1 MDNESQA
8 SEPVKN
14 VGFEI
19 SEKKI
24 DLEGGEVVG
33 KIAGTHVGQL
43 GSLKITLEGKFSAL
57 PLINKGIDF
66 LEAKIPGDQ
75 KVYAQL
81 LKDAVAKIKL

>member
-1 MDNESQA
+1 MI
-8 SEPVKN
+8 KN
-14 VGFEI
+14 IGFEL
-19 SEKKI
+19 SEKDI
-24 DLEGGEVVG
+24 DLVGGEVVG
-33 KIAGTHVGQL
+33 KVSGQHVGQL

-75 KVYAQL
+75 KIYAQL